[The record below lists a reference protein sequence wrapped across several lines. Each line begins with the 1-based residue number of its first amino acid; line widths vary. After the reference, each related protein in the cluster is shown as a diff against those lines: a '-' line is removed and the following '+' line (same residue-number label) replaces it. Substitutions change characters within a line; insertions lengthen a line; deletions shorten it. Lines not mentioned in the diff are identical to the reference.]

1 VSYIDIVD
9 RRGVGAHLPC
19 IKPRYHV
26 SIRVMEVMEWNAWDI
41 YLGGHSEASE
51 VGTVVVG
58 TYRPIPKGVSEWAS
72 RLSPYT
78 QGSEY

>member
-1 VSYIDIVD
+1 
-9 RRGVGAHLPC
+9 
-19 IKPRYHV
+19 
-26 SIRVMEVMEWNAWDI
+26 MEWNAWDI